1 MKMIKSAYDEA
12 LDIVNEALEQPDNS
26 VIFKHTGLNELK
38 KVIEQAKKQEKLLAL
53 YKELLELNKKHTT
66 FKVKRQ
72 LDIEKLIKGLENDR

>member
-1 MKMIKSAYDEA
+1 MIKSAYDEA